1 MANTTSPLAVP
12 LTTGAVR
19 SFAQVRFEVAGL
31 PLNGGILSGKRSR
44 KRNREMVRSNNADP
58 VGKTSGDNEYEGSV
72 TVLYDWYTA
81 MIQIL
86 INEFGKG
93 YGDQQFRV
101 YWDYVGTNLV
111 GFGEVWDG
119 CTFDSD
125 VLDATQGLKP
135 LSLEIDLKPLK
146 IYFAVPSGANYLD
159 YDDNADPLNGGN
171 F

>member
-12 LTTGAVR
+12 LLTGVVR

-31 PLNGGILSGKRSR
+31 PLNGGIVSAKRSR
-44 KRNREMVRSNNADP
+44 KRNFEAVRSNNADP
-58 VGKTSGDNEYEGSV
+58 VGQTTGDNEYEGSV
-72 TVLYDWYTA
+72 VVFYDWYTA

-93 YGDQQFRV
+93 YGDQQFRT
-101 YWDYVGTNLV
+101 YLDYVGTNLV

-119 CTFDSD
+119 CRLASD
-125 VLDATQGLKP
+125 VLDMSQGIKP
-135 LSLEIDLKPLK
+135 LTIDIDLKPLK
-146 IYFAVPSGANYLD
+146 IYFGVPSGANYLD